1 MNNKIGMEELEYGVC
16 IRCYTYNQSAYI
28 LDALNSF
35 VIQKTS
41 FPYVIIVVDDASTD
55 GTRRVISDFVCTQ
68 FDIKDSSIA
77 YQKET
82 EHANIIYARHVSNKN
97 CYIASV
103 FLKRNLYKEASLKSD
118 IVDEWRNKSKY
129 EALCEGD
136 DWWLTENKLQ
146 TQYDTLE
153 EHLEVDMCACGTICY
168 RDGKAIKEIS
178 PSSTNR
184 TLTVNET
191 ILGGGGFLGTN
202 SLMCRVSLL
211 HDNFQFW
218 RFFRLDYFLQIHG
231 ALRGGIFYLSDCMS
245 AYRLSSNGSW
255 TKTFKKNYNYWYFHR
270 RKVIYTLEL
279 LNIETNY
286 IHKQIID
293 QKISELY
300 IGLFNFGFKSSV
312 FHDAI
317 KQMSLSRKIAYIINV
332 CYGLLRR

>member
-1 MNNKIGMEELEYGVC
+1 MNIEVPIPDKDYKVLV
-16 IRCYTYNQSAYI
+16 RCATYNHSKYI
-28 LDALNSF
+28 CDALNGF
-35 VIQKTS
+35 AIQETD
-41 FPYVIIVVDDASTD
+41 FPFICIVVDDASKD
-55 GTRRVISDFVCTQ
+55 GNQEVIKQYANDNCDMSKAEISEDDISKYIRVPHKTN
-68 FDIKDSSIA
+68 
-77 YQKET
+77 T
-82 EHANIIYARHVSNKN
+82 N
-97 CYIASV
+97 CV
-103 FLKRNLYKEASLKSD
+103 FLFCLLKVNLYCKPEKQE
-118 IVDEWRNKSKY
+118 IYKPYREVCEY

-245 AYRLSSNGSW
+245 AYRLSSYGSW